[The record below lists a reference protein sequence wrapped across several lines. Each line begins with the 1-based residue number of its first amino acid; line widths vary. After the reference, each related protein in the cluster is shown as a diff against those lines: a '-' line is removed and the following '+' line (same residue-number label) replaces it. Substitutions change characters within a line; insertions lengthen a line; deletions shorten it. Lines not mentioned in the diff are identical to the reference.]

1 MFHFPALPPHQ
12 LYIHQRVTRHHSCRV
27 SPFGHPR
34 IHARLAAPRG
44 ISQPPT
50 SFIGSRCQGIHHAP
64 LNTYKHKNQE
74 TKIAK
79 QTRHTVSLVRCSQP
93 LSTKQTPHPTTK
105 MERQHTH
112 PHQGSNKRACC
123 LRTQQCAQTKPAD
136 TTPEEAA
143 PVGDQSCCRS
153 NYLHHRTTH
162 YRRRRKISQPHHPH
176 PCEERGN
183 MVLLRKE
190 VIQPHLPVRLPCYDF
205 VPIADPTFDGSL
217 HKG

>member
-1 MFHFPALPPHQ
+1 MFHFPALPPHW
-12 LYIHQRVTRHHSCRV
+12 LYIHQLVTRHHSCRV

-64 LNTYKHKNQE
+64 LNTYTHKNQE

-79 QTRHTVSLVRCSQP
+79 TNKTQALLARCSQP

-112 PHQGSNKRACC
+112 PHTGATTGLLPQDPTVCPTKRSA
-123 LRTQQCAQTKPAD
+123 TKSTRLPA
-136 TTPEEAA
+136 
-143 PVGDQSCCRS
+143 VGDQSCCCRETIC
-153 NYLHHRTTH
+153 TT
-162 YRRRRKISQPHHPH
+162 RHPLQA
-176 PCEERGN
+176 PAKN
-183 MVLLRKE
+183 IPTITYPALLRGRGKNGA
-190 VIQPHLPVRLPCYDF
+190 P
-205 VPIADPTFDGSL
+205 
-217 HKG
+217 

>member
-1 MFHFPALPPHQ
+1 MFHFPALPPHR
-12 LYIHQRVTRHHSCRV
+12 LYIHRRVTRHHSCRV

-34 IHARLAAPRG
+34 IHARLTAPRG

-50 SFIGSRCQGIHHAP
+50 SFIGSRCQGIHHVP

-79 QTRHTVSLVRCSQP
+79 QTRPQPCLLDARNHYPQNKHHTPPPRWSDNTP
-93 LSTKQTPHPTTK
+93 TPTK
-105 MERQHTH
+105 E
-112 PHQGSNKRACC
+112 GNKRACC
-123 LRTQQCAQTKPAD
+123 LRTQQCARTKPATRSTKPLAVD
-136 TTPEEAA
+136 
-143 PVGDQSCCRS
+143 DQSCCCLQ
-153 NYLHHRTTH
+153 NYLHHQQPTTGAGET
-162 YRRRRKISQPHHPH
+162 YPNHHIPQAWG
-176 PCEERGN
+176 RGK